1 MFQTDSPF
9 FVGCNYWASHAGTAM
24 WREWDRARVEEDLRL
39 LAANGIEVVR
49 IFPLWPDF
57 QPLVRHTIYK
67 QIFREMRRGE
77 EAPERTEAGRAGVDP
92 VMIERLGTVLDL
104 AAEAGV
110 RVIVGLLTGWMSGRM
125 HVPRAFEGVNVL
137 TDPGAL
143 RYEVRMVRYLVKT
156 FRNHPAVSAWDLGNE
171 CNCCG
176 QIDNPDE
183 AWLWTC
189 LISNAIRLED
199 AAHPVVSG
207 MHTLQVGH
215 VPGGRA
221 WLIEDQG
228 ELTDVLTTHPYPIF
242 TPNCNLEPV
251 NTIRNAFHAATETRL
266 YADLGGAP
274 AFIEEAGTLG
284 PSFAG
289 ETRVAGYVRN
299 MLWNAY
305 AHHCHGLLWWCAFHQ
320 DHLEQT
326 PYDWCAMERELGMFS
341 ADGTPGAA
349 LRELSSFRRMLEEN
363 RVAAL
368 SEFRRN
374 AVMILTPGQD
384 RWTVAQAGF
393 LLAKQANF
401 DITFADGNGE
411 IPESDFYILPS
422 IAGNEGIPARNYRK
436 LLARV
441 RAGAVLLVTCDDGIL
456 QPFNEEFGVDVDYRA
471 RSGQEVHVRFADLD
485 ARVVPSCCI
494 RLLNRRAE
502 VLAEDDDHSPVFCT
516 CNCGAGRL
524 LYCTI
529 PIELECG
536 RRSGAFLPGA
546 DPWWRIYEAAAKE
559 ARIRRIVTRTDPSL
573 TLTEHPA
580 GTGAWLVAVNNTCA
594 EISDHLTLP
603 AGGRLEPVCGDGTL
617 RGNEIRIAA
626 NSGLLLRWTPERDE
640 IPAAAE
646 R

>member
-1 MFQTDSPF
+1 M
-9 FVGCNYWASHAGTAM
+9 
-24 WREWDRARVEEDLRL
+24 L
-39 LAANGIEVVR
+39 
-49 IFPLWPDF
+49 
-57 QPLVRHTIYK
+57 
-67 QIFREMRRGE
+67 
-77 EAPERTEAGRAGVDP
+77 
-92 VMIERLGTVLDL
+92 
-104 AAEAGV
+104 
-110 RVIVGLLTGWMSGRM
+110 
-125 HVPRAFEGVNVL
+125 
-137 TDPGAL
+137 
-143 RYEVRMVRYLVKT
+143 
-156 FRNHPAVSAWDLGNE
+156 
-171 CNCCG
+171 
-176 QIDNPDE
+176 
-183 AWLWTC
+183 
-189 LISNAIRLED
+189 
-199 AAHPVVSG
+199 
-207 MHTLQVGH
+207 
-215 VPGGRA
+215 
-221 WLIEDQG
+221 
-228 ELTDVLTTHPYPIF
+228 
-242 TPNCNLEPV
+242 

-368 SEFRRN
+368 PEFRRN

-546 DPWWRIYEAAAKE
+546 NPWWRIYEAAAKE

-617 RGNEIRIAA
+617 RGSEIRIAA